1 MSTLPTTID
10 IRYSAF
16 IGNTGTTGNPL
27 VMSEG
32 DGAIVELEFN
42 EFIENTG
49 GLVSSS
55 DIGYIAFHLDDF
67 TDNSSLLV
75 SSKGQHRRFLRRRP
89 EIYAHMLLSQ

>member
-16 IGNTGTTGNPL
+16 IANTGTSGNPL

-32 DGAIVELEFN
+32 DGAFVELEFN

-49 GLVSSS
+49 GLVSSF
-55 DIGYIAFHLDDF
+55 DIEDSAVQLDI
-67 TDNSSLLV
+67 
-75 SSKGQHRRFLRRRP
+75 FLTTHFFSFP
-89 EIYAHMLLSQ
+89 HQG